1 MNDYPL
7 IKFVILF
14 IVGIILQSI
23 LQLAYIF
30 LFVLFLVA
38 AFAAV
43 VHSLLARDKAIVLKN
58 FIVIAA
64 VILFGS
70 TYYSAFTQKQYVYPF
85 PEPKYSE
92 ARIIGTAEKI
102 DLKRQGRINFTLS
115 CDLVYAKGNL
125 FRGKF
130 NFLCSVYDVN
140 EKTEKLFSELK
151 VGNKIKLTGTLQR
164 PRDER
169 NPGEFDY
176 QKYLS
181 AKNISGIVSV
191 YHADSV
197 QVVSQEISYFKNA
210 FFEIR
215 KSIDE
220 RITALHNKTTAALLR
235 GLILADRSM
244 IDYQVNDYFINAG
257 VVHVL
262 SVSGLH
268 VGYVVLIFL
277 VVFNRFNIFTRYTL
291 TFLGLLFYLIITGA
305 DSPVFRSTVMAFAL
319 LAAPATG
326 REYNSLNSLS
336 LSALVILLIS
346 PKEMFNPSFQL
357 SFSAILS
364 LILIY
369 PPMKKFVE
377 GLNIRPNALKWFA
390 LFSVT
395 SIAAQLGTLPF
406 TLTYFHRL
414 SVSALFA
421 NIIVI
426 PVSGAIVG
434 LGILTVAIGAISN
447 FLGIVFGSASELLT
461 YFMYKSVQLLG
472 NKSFSYISFNQFSA
486 YDAIIFYLAIF
497 TVGYIITTFTNVRT
511 KAVAAVLTVML
522 MLVLMRLDNYELMP
536 KNELSMMTV
545 DVGQGNAVLVK
556 FPNGETALI
565 DAGNSTAYF
574 DNGERVIVPLLDRL
588 GIDQIDYGIVSHIDS
603 DHSGGF
609 ISLVKNH
616 RVKQIL
622 KPKADTSSFLE
633 RDFEK
638 LLKAYDV
645 PFKYFSKEKFAIGN
659 ARLYV
664 LNDTLNNY
672 PSPVSSNDKSGIVKI
687 VYGKNSILLTG
698 DASIRIEENY
708 LNEYGKFLASD
719 VLLVGHHG
727 SRTSTGD
734 QFLAQVHPSFAVI
747 SAGVM
752 NKFKHP
758 HQETIQK
765 LDQAGAKI
773 LRTDKH
779 GAILLCSD
787 GEKIIQIDWR
797 LRETKIQL

>member
-1 MNDYPL
+1 
-7 IKFVILF
+7 
-14 IVGIILQSI
+14 
-23 LQLAYIF
+23 
-30 LFVLFLVA
+30 
-38 AFAAV
+38 
-43 VHSLLARDKAIVLKN
+43 
-58 FIVIAA
+58 
-64 VILFGS
+64 
-70 TYYSAFTQKQYVYPF
+70 
-85 PEPKYSE
+85 
-92 ARIIGTAEKI
+92 
-102 DLKRQGRINFTLS
+102 
-115 CDLVYAKGNL
+115 
-125 FRGKF
+125 
-130 NFLCSVYDVN
+130 
-140 EKTEKLFSELK
+140 
-151 VGNKIKLTGTLQR
+151 
-164 PRDER
+164 
-169 NPGEFDY
+169 
-176 QKYLS
+176 
-181 AKNISGIVSV
+181 
-191 YHADSV
+191 
-197 QVVSQEISYFKNA
+197 
-210 FFEIR
+210 
-215 KSIDE
+215 
-220 RITALHNKTTAALLR
+220 
-235 GLILADRSM
+235 
-244 IDYQVNDYFINAG
+244 G

-277 VVFNRFNIFTRYTL
+277 VVFNRFNMFTRYTL
-291 TFLGLLFYLIITGA
+291 TFFGLLFYLILTGA

-336 LSALVILLIS
+336 LSALVILLIN

-414 SVSALFA
+414 SISALFA

-461 YFMYKSVQLLG
+461 YFMYWCVQLLG

-486 YDAIIFYLAIF
+486 YDAVIFYLAII
-497 TVGYIITTFTNVRT
+497 TVGYIIKTFTNVRA
-511 KAVAAVLTVML
+511 KAVASVLTVML

-536 KNELSMMTV
+536 RNELSMMTV

-574 DNGERVIVPLLDRL
+574 DNGERVIIPLLDRL

-622 KPKADTSSFLE
+622 KPEADTSSFLE

-638 LLKAYDV
+638 LLKGYDV

-664 LNDTLNNY
+664 LNDTLNYY
-672 PSPVSSNDKSGIVKI
+672 PQPVSSNDKSGIVKI
-687 VYGKNSILLTG
+687 VYGKSSILLTG

-708 LNEYGKFLASD
+708 LNDYGKFLASD

-765 LDQAGAKI
+765 LDQAEIKV

-787 GEKIIQIDWR
+787 GEKINQIDWH

>member
-1 MNDYPL
+1 MNEFPL

-14 IVGIILQSI
+14 MAGIVLQSI
-23 LQLAYIF
+23 LQLAYMF
-30 LFVLFLVA
+30 LFVSLLIA
-38 AFAAV
+38 TIAAV
-43 VHSLLARDKAIVLKN
+43 LHSLYASDKAVGLKN
-58 FIVIAA
+58 FTVISA

-70 TYYSAFTQKQYVYPF
+70 TYYSAFTQRQYVYPF

-92 ARIIGTAEKI
+92 AKIIGIIEKV
-102 DLKRQGRINFTLS
+102 DLKRQGRINFTLA
-115 CDLVYAKGNL
+115 CDSIFAKDNL
-125 FRGKF
+125 FKSKIS
-130 NFLCSVYDVN
+130 FLCSVYDDDQ
-140 EKTEKLFSELK
+140 KTGELFDKLK
-151 VGNKIKLTGTLQR
+151 VGNKIKLTGALQR

-176 QKYLS
+176 QKYLE
-181 AKNISGIVSV
+181 ARNISGIVSV

-197 QVVSQEISYFKNA
+197 RVISHEISYFKNA
-210 FFEIR
+210 IFEIR

-220 RITALHNKTTAALLR
+220 KITAFHNKPTAALLR

-244 IDYQVNDYFINAG
+244 IDSQINDFFINAG

-291 TFLGLLFYLIITGA
+291 TVLGLLFYLIITGA
-305 DSPVFRSTVMAFAL
+305 DSPVFRSTVMAIAL

-336 LSALVILLIS
+336 LSALVILLIN
-346 PKEMFNPSFQL
+346 PKEIFNPSFQL

-369 PPMKKFVE
+369 PPMKRFVD
-377 GLNIRPNALKWFA
+377 GLNIRPTALKWFA
-390 LFSVT
+390 IFSVT

-434 LGILTVAIGAISN
+434 LGILTSAIGAISH
-447 FLGIVFGSASELLT
+447 FLGIVFGSSSELLT

-472 NKSFSYISFNQFSA
+472 NKSFSYISFNQFSV
-486 YDAIIFYLAIF
+486 YDAIVFYIIIGL
-497 TVGYIITTFTNVRT
+497 VGYILKSFSNVRA
-511 KAVAAVLTVML
+511 KAVAVVIVVML
-522 MLVLMRLDNYELMP
+522 MLVLMRMDNYDLLP
-536 KNELSMMTV
+536 KNQLSMMTV
-545 DVGQGNAVLVK
+545 DVGQGNAVLIK

-565 DAGNSTAYF
+565 DAGNSTSYF
-574 DNGERVIVPLLDRL
+574 DNGEKVIIPLLDRL
-588 GIDQIDYGIVSHIDS
+588 EIDQIDYGIISHIDS

-622 KPKADTSSFLE
+622 KPELDTASILDK
-633 RDFEK
+633 DFEK
-638 LLKAYDV
+638 LLSTQNV
-645 PFKYFSKEKFAIGN
+645 TFNHFSKEKFAIGN

-664 LNDTLNNY
+664 LNNTLKNY
-672 PSPVSSNDKSGIVKI
+672 PASVSSNDRSGIVKI

-708 LNEYGKFLASD
+708 LSQYGKFLASD
-719 VLLVGHHG
+719 ILLVGHHG

-734 QFLAQVHPSFAVI
+734 QFLVQVNPSFAII
-747 SAGVM
+747 SAGIK
-752 NKFKHP
+752 NRFNHP
-758 HQETIQK
+758 HKETIRK
-765 LDQAGAKI
+765 LKLARADI
-773 LRTDKH
+773 LRTDKQ
-779 GAILLCSD
+779 GVILLCSD
-787 GEKIIQIDWR
+787 GKRFNQINWR
-797 LRETKIQL
+797 SRENKIQL